1 MFSIQRSNEN
11 PILSPDSETA
21 FEAAAVF
28 NPCPIKYGGKTYI
41 LYRALSRPE
50 LMSGNHMRVSSI
62 GIAESKDGVHLS
74 ERRQLIAPEEE
85 WEKFGCEDPRVTK
98 IGNTYYIFYTALS
111 NYPFTADGIKAAV
124 AVTKNFKKIEYRK
137 LVTPFNAKAMA
148 LFPEKIGCKYAA
160 LLTVNTDKPPSSLCY
175 AQFNQIED
183 MFSNDYWQKWYGDF
197 QKCALSLRRN
207 QDEQVELGAPPLKTK
222 FGWLVIYSH
231 ISQYYDHGRAFGVEA
246 KGVFN
251 PAAIEIKNDIHI
263 LYRAVGDNH
272 VSTFF
277 YARSKDGFSIEER
290 SGEPVYAPRAEFEQ
304 RADIGSS
311 GCEDPRLTL
320 IDGKIYLL
328 YTAYDGRVP
337 RGAVSSISI
346 KDFEKKR
353 WLWSEPEVITP
364 NNIPDKDACIL
375 PEKINGKYV
384 IIHRVETSIC
394 MDTLS
399 TLDFKNEK
407 VNKCVEILTPRPGMW
422 DGAKVGLA
430 APPVLTKSGWI
441 MFYHGVSK
449 TTHYRIG
456 AALLDAN
463 DPSRVLARSCVPIF
477 EPVEDYERI
486 GIVNDVVF
494 PCGIVNRKGILYIY
508 YGAADKVTGVATA
521 SVKGILKTF
530 EYLPWINQR

>member
-1 MFSIQRSNEN
+1 M
-11 PILSPDSETA
+11 
-21 FEAAAVF
+21 
-28 NPCPIKYGGKTYI
+28 
-41 LYRALSRPE
+41 
-50 LMSGNHMRVSSI
+50 
-62 GIAESKDGVHLS
+62 
-74 ERRQLIAPEEE
+74 
-85 WEKFGCEDPRVTK
+85 
-98 IGNTYYIFYTALS
+98 
-111 NYPFTADGIKAAV
+111 
-124 AVTKNFKKIEYRK
+124 
-137 LVTPFNAKAMA
+137 
-148 LFPEKIGCKYAA
+148 
-160 LLTVNTDKPPSSLCY
+160 
-175 AQFNQIED
+175 
-183 MFSNDYWQKWYGDF
+183 
-197 QKCALSLRRN
+197 
-207 QDEQVELGAPPLKTK
+207 
-222 FGWLVIYSH
+222 
-231 ISQYYDHGRAFGVEA
+231 
-246 KGVFN
+246 
-251 PAAIEIKNDIHI
+251 
-263 LYRAVGDNH
+263 
-272 VSTFF
+272 
-277 YARSKDGFSIEER
+277 
-290 SGEPVYAPRAEFEQ
+290 
-304 RADIGSS
+304 
-311 GCEDPRLTL
+311 
-320 IDGKIYLL
+320 
-328 YTAYDGRVP
+328 
-337 RGAVSSISI
+337 
-346 KDFEKKR
+346 
-353 WLWSEPEVITP
+353 ITP

-521 SVKGILKTF
+521 SVKDILKTF
-530 EYLPWINQR
+530 E